1 MMRLNDETYEYI
13 KQEVANMFV
22 EYDIKG
28 TPISSFEVAIKIGL
42 TVIPY
47 SALNR
52 KARRKAISYSEDG
65 YSLET
70 NNGEWIIYYNDIDKD
85 YSRIN
90 QTIMHEVG
98 HYILGHIAEGDEEEA
113 EAKFFAKYALASPAL
128 IHNMKEEKTVKNVME
143 NFAIGYQAANYAL
156 DYYRK
161 WLRYGAM
168 DYEIYERQ
176 ILIQLEIDVA

>member
-1 MMRLNDETYEYI
+1 
-13 KQEVANMFV
+13 
-22 EYDIKG
+22 
-28 TPISSFEVAIKIGL
+28 
-42 TVIPY
+42 
-47 SALNR
+47 
-52 KARRKAISYSEDG
+52 
-65 YSLET
+65 
-70 NNGEWIIYYNDIDKD
+70 
-85 YSRIN
+85 
-90 QTIMHEVG
+90 MHEVG

-161 WLRYGAM
+161 WLRYRAM
-168 DYEIYERQ
+168 DYVIYERQ